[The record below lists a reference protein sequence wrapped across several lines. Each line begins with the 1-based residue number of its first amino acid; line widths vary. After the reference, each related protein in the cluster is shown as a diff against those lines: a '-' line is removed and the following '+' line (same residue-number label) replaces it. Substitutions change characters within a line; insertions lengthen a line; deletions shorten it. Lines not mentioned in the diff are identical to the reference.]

1 MKDLQSLKITIEDVK
16 NELARRKYNKIES
29 YFQDVGPFKRSGYS
43 KHLEFFAHGKNF
55 RERTLMAANRVGKTE
70 GCGGYEITCHA
81 TGIYPSWWDGRRF
94 DKPVRILVG
103 GETAKLVRDSIQL
116 KLLGPLHDKGCG
128 LIPLHCIENTTSKAG
143 IPQAVDEIFVKHVK
157 GTSVIQ
163 FQSYDQ
169 GREVFQATERDIVWF
184 DEEPPEGIYA
194 EGLIRTMTTNG
205 MVISTFTPLKG
216 VTATVLSLQDK
227 AEKGIGVIVSMTWDD
242 APHLSESDK
251 KDLMESLPP
260 HQREARSKGI
270 PALGSG
276 AVYPVTEDRFVIS
289 PIMFPKHWKRCFGM
303 DVGWNFTAGAWLA
316 IDPETDVAY
325 MYAEYKQGKLEAPI
339 HAEGFK
345 SKGAWIPGVI
355 DPAASGSSQHD
366 GTNLID
372 KYVALGLKLQHAD
385 NSVEA
390 GIFEI
395 HQRLATGRLK
405 IFNTCH
411 ETLSE
416 YRLYRR
422 DEKGKIVKQNDHC
435 FTGETIVHTELGPS
449 QIKDLV
455 GTNGYLLSLNGKY
468 EAYNSCRKTRENTE
482 VLEIMFSD
490 GSTVKSTPDH
500 RFLTTKG
507 FVKAVDLTDSF
518 CYDSVT
524 EREKSCDR
532 SYLQRLPK
540 NLRARATIYAGSISK
555 EMGLGCIDLYGK
567 LRTIRESLMAFISI
581 ISTTTEAI
589 TTRKTYNYF
598 PLKTI
603 SAVTSSGCRTQFQT
617 PPLSP
622 LRCGTDQRMALSG
635 TVSITRILGI
645 SFMKRLR
652 ASAAYVVKHIARRVK
667 TQTASAVTL
676 ANQLTEEK
684 QGWIISKGLAC
695 LVQSYS
701 RLTVIQRQKPVQ
713 GHALLQC
720 IGVRKLPIL
729 EDVYCL
735 SVPANNLFAVGAGVV
750 VHNCLDSLRY
760 AVNSGISIAKTNIDT
775 AKKMNATPANA
786 WSY

>member
-1 MKDLQSLKITIEDVK
+1 MKPINLQNLKITIEDVK

-29 YFQDVGPFKRSGYS
+29 YFPDDGPFKRSGYS
-43 KHLEFFAHGKNF
+43 RHLEFFAHGKTF

-81 TGIYPSWWDGRRF
+81 TGLYPEWWDGRVF
-94 DKPVRILVG
+94 TKPVRVLVG

-128 LIPLHCIENTTSKAG
+128 LIPASCIENTTSKAG
-143 IPQAVDEIFVKHVK
+143 IPQAVDEIFVRHPK

-216 VTATVLSLQDK
+216 VTPTVLSLQEK
-227 AEKGIGVIVSMTWDD
+227 ASKGIGKIITMTWDD
-242 APHLSESDK
+242 APHLSEDDK

-276 AVYPVTEDRFVIS
+276 AVYPVTEDRFVIN
-289 PIMFPKHWKRCFGM
+289 PIMFPKHWRRCFGM

-316 IDPETDVAY
+316 VDPETDVAY
-325 MYAEYKQGKLEAPI
+325 MYAEYKQGKVEAPV

-345 SKGAWIPGVI
+345 SKGSWIPGVI

-390 GIFEI
+390 GIFEV

-411 ETLSE
+411 EFLSE

-422 DEKGKIVKQNDHC
+422 DDKGKIVKQNDH
-435 FTGETIVHTELGPS
+435 IL
-449 QIKDLV
+449 D
-455 GTNGYLLSLNGKY
+455 
-468 EAYNSCRKTRENTE
+468 
-482 VLEIMFSD
+482 
-490 GSTVKSTPDH
+490 
-500 RFLTTKG
+500 
-507 FVKAVDLTDSF
+507 AV
-518 CYDSVT
+518 
-524 EREKSCDR
+524 
-532 SYLQRLPK
+532 
-540 NLRARATIYAGSISK
+540 
-555 EMGLGCIDLYGK
+555 
-567 LRTIRESLMAFISI
+567 
-581 ISTTTEAI
+581 
-589 TTRKTYNYF
+589 
-598 PLKTI
+598 
-603 SAVTSSGCRTQFQT
+603 
-617 PPLSP
+617 
-622 LRCGTDQRMALSG
+622 
-635 TVSITRILGI
+635 
-645 SFMKRLR
+645 
-652 ASAAYVVKHIARRVK
+652 
-667 TQTASAVTL
+667 
-676 ANQLTEEK
+676 
-684 QGWIISKGLAC
+684 
-695 LVQSYS
+695 
-701 RLTVIQRQKPVQ
+701 
-713 GHALLQC
+713 
-720 IGVRKLPIL
+720 
-729 EDVYCL
+729 
-735 SVPANNLFAVGAGVV
+735 
-750 VHNCLDSLRY
+750 RY
-760 AVNSGISIAKTNIDT
+760 AVNSGITIAKTNMDS
-775 AKKMNATPANA
+775 AKKLNTTPANA